1 MPTFA
6 QVKAAELKEVEML
19 RGRREPE
26 VHGEKPR
33 VGLAFSGGGIRSAT
47 INLGILQGL
56 AKRGLLKRLD
66 YLSTVSGGGF
76 IGGWLTRWI
85 RERGIEEVEQQLGNT
100 TKEPPPVNFLRDYS
114 NYLTPRKG
122 LLGADTW
129 AAIATY
135 LRNVIL
141 NQTILAGFLGTVLT
155 LPWILGSNFDF
166 GPFAGWEPWVVGIG
180 TGLLIAFAVARAV
193 VNTATCLGGES
204 RPFARQRG
212 VLLTV
217 VLPLFAGAF
226 LLTYG
231 IWRDPNLWTLQL
243 SVAIGAGVYTL
254 GHLSGWI
261 VSKLSFRD
269 LPGAAPSFLNVLWA
283 VPCGAFAG
291 VEVYGLRRLVEYWSV
306 DSLTGRWEAA
316 SWGPPLFV
324 VAFLLAGTLHIGL
337 AKFALRNEI
346 QEWWARLGGWLLLW
360 SLFWAAMFSLAIFAP
375 LGVTMLGKYVWARKA
390 LLLGW
395 AAHSAIGARL
405 GWGSQ
410 TSGTGPNGKWKEIVA
425 KLAPFIFVAGLLVL
439 VSCGVHALVLH
450 GSGLPFDDTTYWEF
464 ADAISLPWLWILLGI
479 LAGATAFLSWRVD
492 INLFS
497 MNLLYRNRLVRCYL
511 GASNE
516 ARQEQ
521 PFTGFDPRDDV
532 RLASFAEREPG
543 DNGKSEDCKPYS
555 GPYPILN
562 ATLNVTHGERLAWQE
577 RKAESF
583 VFTPLYC
590 GYEYPEMKP
599 SENLV
604 PTLNVPEGGYQP
616 TNEWAFPP
624 VGVKLGL
631 AISTSGA
638 AVSPNM
644 GYHTYPPLAFL
655 MTVFNV
661 RLGEWLPNPRY
672 SNADYRLRLKKPQG
686 GPGFSL
692 LYLLNELFAS
702 TTDRSKYVYLSDGA
716 HFENLAIYELVRR
729 ECEFIIASDA
739 GEDPGYTFGDLINAI
754 RKCRTDLGAEIDLN
768 LEPFRPNAK
777 GYARTHAVR
786 GEIRYR
792 NGKVGQLLF
801 FKSCLT
807 GDESNDVLDYRREQP
822 AFPQQSTADQWF
834 DESQFESYRALGQF
848 AAESMI
854 SRAAHSK
861 PSLEEVIA
869 AAPTE

>member
-1 MPTFA
+1 MPSFSR
-6 QVKAAELKEVEML
+6 VKADELKELEKL
-19 RGRREPE
+19 RVRREPE
-26 VHGEKPR
+26 VRGEKAR

-56 AKRGLLKRLD
+56 AKHGLLKRLD
-66 YLSTVSGGGF
+66 YISTVSGGGF
-76 IGGWLTRWI
+76 IGGWLVRWI
-85 RERGIEEVEQQLGNT
+85 REKGIEEVEGQLGNT
-100 TKEPPPVNFLRDYS
+100 TQEPPPVNFLRDYS

-135 LRNVIL
+135 LRNVLL
-141 NQTILAGFLGTVLT
+141 NQTILAGFLGAILL

-166 GPFAGWEPWVVGIG
+166 GPFVGWEPWVVGIG
-180 TGLLIAFAVARAV
+180 TGLAIVFAVGRAV
-193 VNTATCLGGES
+193 VNTGTCIGGKQ
-204 RPFARQRG
+204 RQFARQRG

-226 LLTYG
+226 LLNYA
-231 IWRDPNLWTLQL
+231 IWREPSLWTPRF
-243 SVAIGAGVYTL
+243 SVLAGVVVYTL
-254 GHLSGWI
+254 GHFSGWI
-261 VSKLSFRD
+261 VSRFCFRKF
-269 LPGAAPSFLNVLWA
+269 PGATPSFLNVLWA
-283 VPCGAFAG
+283 IPSGVFAG
-291 VEVYGLRRLVEYWSV
+291 VEIYGLRKLVEFWSV

-346 QEWWARLGGWLLLW
+346 QEWWARLGGWLMLW
-360 SLFWAAMFSLAIFAP
+360 SLFWAAIFSLAIFAP
-375 LGVTMLGKYVWARKA
+375 LGVTMLGKYVWTRKA

-395 AAHSAIGARL
+395 AVHSAAGARL

-410 TSGTGPNGKWKEIVA
+410 TSGAKPNGKWKEIVA
-425 KLAPFIFVAGLLVL
+425 RLAPFVFVTGLLVL
-439 VSCGVHALVLH
+439 VSCGVHALALH

-464 ADAISLPWLWILLGI
+464 ADAISLPWLWVLWGI
-479 LAGATAFLSWRVD
+479 LAAATAFLSMRVD

-516 ARQEQ
+516 ERQEQ
-521 PFTGFDPRDDV
+521 PFTGFDPQDDV
-532 RLASFAEREPG
+532 RLAAFAEAEPG
-543 DNGKSEDCKPYS
+543 NDGESEHCKPYS

-590 GYEYPEMKP
+590 GYEYPEMKT
-599 SENLV
+599 SENLEGACDV
-604 PTLNVPEGGYQP
+604 PDEGYQP

-624 VGVKLGL
+624 KGVKLGL

-661 RLGEWLPNPRY
+661 RLGGWLPNPRY

-768 LEPFRPNAK
+768 LKPFLRNAE

-792 NGKVGQLLF
+792 NGRIGQLLY

-807 GDESNDVLDYRREQP
+807 GDEPNDVRDYRRENP
-822 AFPQQSTADQWF
+822 VFPQESTADQWF

-848 AAESMI
+848 ATESMI
-854 SRAAHSK
+854 SRAATPK
-861 PSLEEVIA
+861 PTLEEVIA
-869 AAPTE
+869 AAPNQ